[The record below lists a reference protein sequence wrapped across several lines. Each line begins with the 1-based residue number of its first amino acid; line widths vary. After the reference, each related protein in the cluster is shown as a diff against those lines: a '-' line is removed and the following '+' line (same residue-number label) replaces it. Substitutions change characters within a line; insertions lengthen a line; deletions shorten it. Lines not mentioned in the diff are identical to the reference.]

1 MDEITPIELIWTEPA
16 VQDVD
21 AIADY
26 IALSDPSAARALV
39 QRIFEVVG
47 RLEYFPLSGREPS
60 ELSGFSYREVIVNP
74 CRVFYR
80 IENDKVFILHV
91 FRQERDLRR
100 YLITFSE

>member
-1 MDEITPIELIWTEPA
+1 MDEITPVELIWTESA

-47 RLEYFPLSGREPS
+47 
-60 ELSGFSYREVIVNP
+60 
-74 CRVFYR
+74 
-80 IENDKVFILHV
+80 
-91 FRQERDLRR
+91 
-100 YLITFSE
+100 